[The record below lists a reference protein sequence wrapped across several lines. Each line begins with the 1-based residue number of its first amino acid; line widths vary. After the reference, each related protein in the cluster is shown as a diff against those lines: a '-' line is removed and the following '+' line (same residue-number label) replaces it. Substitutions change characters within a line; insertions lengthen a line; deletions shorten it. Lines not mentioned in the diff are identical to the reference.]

1 MKHRIRP
8 VTLTVAALVVLL
20 LLASYMAHEMNETL
34 QRIQRLSHFCR
45 TAHAVQVPLV
55 VQSCKK
61 AMTPSLPVR
70 FLLDEPECTHKLL
83 EELKVRNPSIVIPRP
98 SKATARR
105 QNGSL
110 TADHNTTSRSSQ

>member
-8 VTLTVAALVVLL
+8 VTLTVVALVVLL

-34 QRIQRLSHFCR
+34 QRIERLSHFCR

-61 AMTPSLPVR
+61 AMTPSLPVS
-70 FLLDEPECTHKLL
+70 FLLNEPECARKLL
-83 EELKVRNPSIVIPRP
+83 EELKVRNPSIVLPRP
-98 SKATARR
+98 SMATARA
-105 QNGSL
+105 QNGPV
-110 TADHNTTSRSSQ
+110 TAGGDTTSRSSQ